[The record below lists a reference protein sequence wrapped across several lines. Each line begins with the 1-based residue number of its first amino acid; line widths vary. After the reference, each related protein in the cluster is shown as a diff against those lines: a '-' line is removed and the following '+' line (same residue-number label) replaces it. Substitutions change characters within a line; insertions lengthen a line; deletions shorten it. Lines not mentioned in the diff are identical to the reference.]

1 MTTLLKIDDDK
12 LQEILL
18 IKEEKIN
25 KIKTSTNPDYIRSVF
40 NESKDCK
47 VIIWYEKTERPL
59 EGRQF
64 ISRTHIKDRIEWFQ
78 EGIKRCILV
87 EIAKNPNT
95 PKDILEQLIDMGYYH
110 MCKESCCFEDINEKI
125 ISLWNQLGDS
135 ESVKIIPPFMKERM
149 NGN

>member
-40 NESKDCK
+40 NDSKDCK

-59 EGRQF
+59 EGIQF

-78 EGIKRCILV
+78 EGIKRCLLV

-110 MCKESCCFEDINEKI
+110 MCKESYCSREINEKI
-125 ISLWNQLGDS
+125 MSLWNQLGDG
-135 ESVKIIPPFMKERM
+135 ETVNIIPPLMKERM
-149 NGN
+149 NGI